1 MTARHLVAALLIGCG
16 SAAEPASPTDTV
28 DTTYGDVPPVF
39 VDTNM
44 PDADTSAD
52 DVSEPDT
59 ATSEDTS
66 ADDSSAH
73 DGTSEDVVT
82 TPTLLQCTESA
93 FDAPAGVGF
102 EHFTSNL
109 VVAAGAPG
117 HSAHDVFA
125 LPGTTVTLV
134 GKFAYGAISKDLEDE
149 VVDLWVDR
157 CAGFEKLATDKTDTD
172 GRTHFALDTNTLGG
186 PGIYHLRQHVVGD
199 GTFTEHTL
207 RVLPAGTQLVV
218 FDIDGTLTTSDEE
231 LFKDVIADFFE
242 PLFGGTYVPTEY
254 PSAVA
259 LTQAWAAK
267 GYVLAY
273 VTGRPYWLTG
283 LTRGWLASL
292 GFADAALRLTD
303 SNGEALPTS
312 SGVAAYKTA
321 HLASLQALGYVLV
334 TAYGNAVT
342 DIEAYA
348 NVGIP
353 LDRTF
358 IIGDHAGEGATMPLS
373 GGYGEHLSWV
383 AAQQNA
389 DQPFTLP

>member
-1 MTARHLVAALLIGCG
+1 MAALLIGCG
-16 SAAEPASPTDTV
+16 GTPNPPTSTDTV
-28 DTTYGDVPPVF
+28 DTTYGDVSPVF
-39 VDTNM
+39 VDTND
-44 PDADTSAD
+44 PDAVTPTD

-59 ATSEDTS
+59 ASSEDTS
-66 ADDSSAH
+66 AEDTSAE
-73 DGTSEDVVT
+73 DGTPQDVVT
-82 TPTLLQCTESA
+82 TPILLQCTESI
-93 FDAPAGVGF
+93 FEPPAGAGF
-102 EHFTSNL
+102 EHLTSNL
-109 VVAAGAPG
+109 IVATGAPG

-125 LPGTTVTLV
+125 LPGSTVTLV

-149 VVDLWVDR
+149 AVDLWVDR
-157 CAGFEKLATDKTDTD
+157 CAGFEKLATDKTDSD
-172 GRTHFALDTNTLGG
+172 GRTHFVLKADSIGG
-186 PGIYHLRQHVVGD
+186 PGVYRIRQHVVGD

-207 RVLPAGTQLVV
+207 RILPAGSQLVV

-231 LFKDVIADFFE
+231 LFKDVLADFFE

-259 LTQAWAAK
+259 LTQAWADK
-267 GYVLAY
+267 GYILAY

-321 HLASLQALGYVLV
+321 HLGSLQALGYQLV

-358 IIGDHAGEGATMPLS
+358 IIGDHAGEGGTMPLS
-373 GGYGEHLSWV
+373 GGYGGHLSWV
-383 AAQQNA
+383 VAQPDA

>member
-1 MTARHLVAALLIGCG
+1 MKSRLLMATILFGCG
-16 SAAEPASPTDTV
+16 GASELASSTDTV

-39 VDTNM
+39 VDTHV
-44 PDADTSAD
+44 PDAETPAD
-52 DVSEPDT
+52 DLSEPDT

-66 ADDSSAH
+66 ADDTSAD

-82 TPTLLQCTESA
+82 KPTLLQCTEST

-109 VVAAGAPG
+109 VVAAGAAG

-125 LPGTTVTLV
+125 LPGSTVTLV

-149 VVDLWVDR
+149 AVDLWVDR
-157 CAGFEKLATDKTDTD
+157 CAGFEKLATDKTDSD
-172 GRTHFALDTNTLGG
+172 GRTHFVLDANAVGG
-186 PGIYHLRQHVVGD
+186 PGVYRLRQHVVGD

-207 RVLPAGTQLVV
+207 RILPAGTKLVV

-259 LTQAWAAK
+259 LTQAWADK
-267 GYVLAY
+267 GYVLVY

-283 LTRGWLASL
+283 ITRGWLAAL
-292 GFADAALRLTD
+292 GFADAGLRLTD

-321 HLASLQALGYVLV
+321 HLGSLQALGYELV

-353 LDRTF
+353 LARTF
-358 IIGDHAGEGATMPLS
+358 IIGDHAGEGGTMALS
-373 GGYGEHLSWV
+373 GGYSDHLSWV
-383 AAQQNA
+383 ASQPDAA
-389 DQPFTLP
+389 QPFTLP